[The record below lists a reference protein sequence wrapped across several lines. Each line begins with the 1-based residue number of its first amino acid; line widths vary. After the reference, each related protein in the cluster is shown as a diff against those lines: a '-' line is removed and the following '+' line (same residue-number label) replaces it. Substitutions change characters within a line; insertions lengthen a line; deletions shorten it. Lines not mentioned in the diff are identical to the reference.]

1 MDKAEIGVLVTAVKK
16 NVGSGIDTQDGSGR
30 TMLHHALHE
39 LNRRSAQPDR
49 QTQQRLAEVVVYLM
63 QQGADPSLRDEG
75 GQSAADFVLSSGH
88 NGVGSIQQVVTAVL
102 SHARR
107 GVTILRHRCGLLLS
121 SRSNE
126 FLF

>member
-1 MDKAEIGVLVTAVKK
+1 MDKAEIGELVAAVKK
-16 NVGSGIDTQDGSGR
+16 NAGSSLSSESSSSSGIDTQDGSGW

-49 QTQQRLAEVVVYLM
+49 QAQQRLEEVVAYLM

-88 NGVGSIQQVVTAVL
+88 NGVGSIL
-102 SHARR
+102 SLIH
-107 GVTILRHRCGLLLS
+107 I
-121 SRSNE
+121 
-126 FLF
+126 